1 MTEFNRLYKK
11 TPDVLKLVIFAG
23 LGFLAYKQGAKIY
36 KNYKIKKK
44 IKEQEASIVPT
55 VIVDTTTGQQVAI
68 NINISALAN
77 QIYDALYNNDWFGST
92 EDEAAALAAV
102 KQVPKGLIQALKEQY
117 AKDYSKDLQ
126 ADLIKFL
133 SADEFQQISNLFA

>member
-23 LGFLAYKQGAKIY
+23 LGFLAYKQGKKIY
-36 KNYKIKKK
+36 KNLQIKKK
-44 IKEQEASIVPT
+44 IREQEASIVPT

-77 QIYDALYNNDWFGST
+77 QIYDALYNNDWFGTT

-126 ADLIKFL
+126 ADLIKYL
-133 SADEFQQISNLFA
+133 SADDFQQISNLFA

>member
-1 MTEFNRLYKK
+1 MNEINRLYKK

>member
-1 MTEFNRLYKK
+1 MSEINRLYKK

-44 IKEQEASIVPT
+44 IQEQEASIVPT

-68 NINISALAN
+68 NINISALSN

-102 KQVPKGLIQALKEQY
+102 KQVPKGLIKALKEQY

-126 ADLIKFL
+126 ADLIKYL
-133 SADEFQQISNLFA
+133 SADEFQQIANLFA

>member
-1 MTEFNRLYKK
+1 MNEINRLYKK

-126 ADLIKFL
+126 ADLIKYL
-133 SADEFQQISNLFA
+133 SADDFSQIANLFA

>member
-1 MTEFNRLYKK
+1 MTEINRLYQK

-55 VIVDTTTGQQVAI
+55 VVIDTTTGQQVAI

-77 QIYDALYNNDWFGST
+77 QIYDALYNNDWFGGT
-92 EDEAAALAAV
+92 EDEAAAIAAIV
-102 KQVPKGLIQALKEQY
+102 QVPKGLIQALKEQY

-126 ADLIKFL
+126 ADLIKYL
-133 SADEFQQISNLFA
+133 SADDFKQISNLFA

>member
-1 MTEFNRLYKK
+1 MSEINRLYKK

-44 IKEQEASIVPT
+44 IQEQEASIVPT

-126 ADLIKFL
+126 ADLIKYL
-133 SADEFQQISNLFA
+133 SADEFTQISNLFA

>member
-1 MTEFNRLYKK
+1 MTEINRLYKK

-55 VIVDTTTGQQVAI
+55 VIIDTTTGQQVAI

-77 QIYDALYNNDWFGST
+77 QIYDALYNNDWFGTT

-126 ADLIKFL
+126 ADLIKYL
-133 SADEFQQISNLFA
+133 STDEFQQISNLFA

>member
-1 MTEFNRLYKK
+1 MNEFNRLYKK
-11 TPDVLKLVIFAG
+11 TPDVLKLVIFAS

-55 VIVDTTTGQQVAI
+55 VIIDTTTGQQVAI

-126 ADLIKFL
+126 ADLIKYL

>member
-36 KNYKIKKK
+36 KNYKLKKK
-44 IKEQEASIVPT
+44 LQEQQDSILPT

-77 QIYDALYNNDWFGST
+77 QIYDALYNNDWFGGT

-126 ADLIKFL
+126 ADLIKYL
-133 SADEFQQISNLFA
+133 SADDFQQISNLFA

>member
-1 MTEFNRLYKK
+1 MTEINQLYKK

-55 VIVDTTTGQQVAI
+55 VIVDTTTGQQIAI

-77 QIYDALYNNDWFGST
+77 QIYDALYNNDWFGGT
-92 EDEAAALAAV
+92 EDEEAALAAV

-126 ADLIKFL
+126 ADLIKYL
-133 SADEFQQISNLFA
+133 SADEFQQIANLFA

>member
-1 MTEFNRLYKK
+1 MNEINRLYKK

-44 IKEQEASIVPT
+44 IQEQEASIVPT

-77 QIYDALYNNDWFGST
+77 QIYDALYNNDWFGTT

-126 ADLIKFL
+126 ADLIKYL
-133 SADEFQQISNLFA
+133 STDEFQQISNLFA

>member
-1 MTEFNRLYKK
+1 MNEINRLYKK

-44 IKEQEASIVPT
+44 IQEQEASIVPT

-77 QIYDALYNNDWFGST
+77 QIYDALYNNDWFGAS

-126 ADLIKFL
+126 ADLIKYL
-133 SADEFQQISNLFA
+133 SADDFSQIANLFA

>member
-1 MTEFNRLYKK
+1 MNEIKNVWNK
-11 TPDVLKLVIFAG
+11 TPDVAKVLIYVGI
-23 LGFLAYKQGAKIY
+23 GFLAYKQGAKIY

-55 VIVDTTTGQQVAI
+55 IIVDTTTGQQVAI

-92 EDEAAALAAV
+92 EDEAAAITAV
-102 KQVPKGLIQALKEQY
+102 KQVPKGLIKALKEQY
-117 AKDYSKDLQ
+117 AKDYTKDLQ
-126 ADLIKFL
+126 ADLIKYL
-133 SADEFQQISNLFA
+133 SVDEFQQIAYLFA

>member
-1 MTEFNRLYKK
+1 MTEINRLYKK

-55 VIVDTTTGQQVAI
+55 VIVDTTTGQQVGI

-126 ADLIKFL
+126 ADLIKYL

>member
-1 MTEFNRLYKK
+1 MNEFNRLYKK

-55 VIVDTTTGQQVAI
+55 VIIDTTTGQQVAI

-77 QIYDALYNNDWFGST
+77 QIYDALYNNDWFGGT
-92 EDEAAALAAV
+92 EDETAALAAV

-126 ADLIKFL
+126 ADLIKYL

>member
-1 MTEFNRLYKK
+1 MNEFNRLYKK

-55 VIVDTTTGQQVAI
+55 VVIDTTTGQQVAI

-126 ADLIKFL
+126 ADLIKYL

>member
-1 MTEFNRLYKK
+1 MSEIKRLYKK

-44 IKEQEASIVPT
+44 IQEQEASIVPT

-126 ADLIKFL
+126 ADLIKYL
-133 SADEFQQISNLFA
+133 SADDFQQISNLFA

>member
-1 MTEFNRLYKK
+1 MSEFNRLYKK

-23 LGFLAYKQGAKIY
+23 LGFIAYKQGAKIY

-55 VIVDTTTGQQVAI
+55 VIIDTTTGQQVAI

-77 QIYDALYNNDWFGST
+77 EIYDALYNNDWFGST

-117 AKDYSKDLQ
+117 AKDYNKDLQ
-126 ADLIKFL
+126 ADLIKYL
-133 SADEFQQISNLFA
+133 SADDFQQISNLFA

>member
-23 LGFLAYKQGAKIY
+23 LGFLAYKQGAKFY

-44 IKEQEASIVPT
+44 LQEQQDSIVPT
-55 VIVDTTTGQQVAI
+55 VIIDTTTGQQVAI

-126 ADLIKFL
+126 ADLIKYL
-133 SADEFQQISNLFA
+133 SADDFQQISNLFA

>member
-126 ADLIKFL
+126 ADLIKYL
-133 SADEFQQISNLFA
+133 SANDFQQIANLFA

>member
-1 MTEFNRLYKK
+1 MTEINRLYKK

-55 VIVDTTTGQQVAI
+55 VIVDTTTGQQIAI

-126 ADLIKFL
+126 ADLIKYL
-133 SADEFQQISNLFA
+133 SADDFQQISNLFA

>member
-1 MTEFNRLYKK
+1 MSEIKRLYKK

-55 VIVDTTTGQQVAI
+55 VIIDTTTGQQVGI

-126 ADLIKFL
+126 ADLIKYL

>member
-1 MTEFNRLYKK
+1 MNEFNRLYKK

-55 VIVDTTTGQQVAI
+55 VIIDTTTGQQVAI
-68 NINISALAN
+68 NINISALSN

-126 ADLIKFL
+126 ADLIKYL

>member
-126 ADLIKFL
+126 ADLIKYL
-133 SADEFQQISNLFA
+133 SADDFSQIANLFA

>member
-1 MTEFNRLYKK
+1 MNEFNRLYKK

-77 QIYDALYNNDWFGST
+77 QIYDALYNNDWFGAS

-126 ADLIKFL
+126 ADLIKYL
-133 SADEFQQISNLFA
+133 SADDFSQIANLFA

>member
-44 IKEQEASIVPT
+44 IKDQEASIVPT
-55 VIVDTTTGQQVAI
+55 VIIDTTTGQQVAI

-126 ADLIKFL
+126 ADLIKYL
-133 SADEFQQISNLFA
+133 SADEFQQIANLFA

>member
-1 MTEFNRLYKK
+1 MNEIKNVWNK
-11 TPDVLKLVIFAG
+11 TPDVAKVLIYVGI
-23 LGFLAYKQGAKIY
+23 GFLAYKQGAKIY

-44 IKEQEASIVPT
+44 IKEQQESIVPT
-55 VIVDTTTGQQVAI
+55 VIIDTTTGQQVAI

-77 QIYDALYNNDWFGST
+77 QIYDALFNNDWFGGT
-92 EDEAAALAAV
+92 EDEAAALSAV

-126 ADLIKFL
+126 ADLIKYL
-133 SADEFQQISNLFA
+133 SVDEFQQIAYLFA